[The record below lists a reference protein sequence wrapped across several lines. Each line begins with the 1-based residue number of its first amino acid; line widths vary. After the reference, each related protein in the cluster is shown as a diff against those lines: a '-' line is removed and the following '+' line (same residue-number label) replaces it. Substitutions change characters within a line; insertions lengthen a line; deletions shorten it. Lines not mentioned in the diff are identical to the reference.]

1 MCRYNLGDIAG
12 CTSIY
17 LRACGLAIPLA
28 SGAMGVLLQ
37 RALDEAQQLRAA
49 RREDDAAWKLRKAFD
64 AVLSEPTVVS
74 ASKSSARLSGAED
87 FKRVGD
93 CVRSKTGCTKYSLTD

>member
-1 MCRYNLGDIAG
+1 
-12 CTSIY
+12 
-17 LRACGLAIPLA
+17 
-28 SGAMGVLLQ
+28 MGVRLQ

-87 FKRVGD
+87 
-93 CVRSKTGCTKYSLTD
+93 